1 MKMKR
6 VSTNDRYGQWVTYT
20 VPRSARLSEI
30 HDAIQNDENADF
42 EKYAIIFG
50 GSRGEYEDPPKEF
63 FVYNITDI
71 YSEVVDAVGGVKHF
85 LQNYIPRTELLKALR
100 KMGIEVKEEAE

>member
-6 VSTNDRYGQWVTYT
+6 VSANDRYGQWVTYT
-20 VPRSARLSEI
+20 VPQSARLSDI
-30 HDAIQNDENADF
+30 HDAIQNDESADF

-71 YSEVVDAVGGVKHF
+71 YSEVVDAIGGVKRF
-85 LQNYIPRTELLKALR
+85 LQSYIPRTELLRALR
-100 KMGIEVKEEAE
+100 EIGIEVKEEAE